1 MKPRPAT
8 EDDWRAKSVELLA
21 ELKVCGLEVASPFA
35 TELSHYCQLLWTWNE
50 KLNLTRHTDFE
61 RFASRDVMDSVQLA
75 AFLADG
81 EEILDVGTGGGV
93 PGVVLAI
100 IRPDL
105 DVALCESV
113 AKKAK
118 AIDEIVGRLGL
129 QVPVYHARAE
139 DLLEDLRF
147 DTLVARAVGPLWKLG
162 KWFGPH
168 RAMFR
173 RVLAIKGPS
182 WMEERAEA
190 RHRGT
195 LQGFELRREAA
206 YPMPGTDSES
216 VILSLSPKT

>member
-1 MKPRPAT
+1 M
-8 EDDWRAKSVELLA
+8 ELLA
-21 ELKVCGLEVASPFA
+21 ELQACGLEVASAHA
-35 TELSHYCQLLWTWNE
+35 TQLSHYCHLLWAWNE
-50 KLNLTRHTDFE
+50 KLNLTRHRDFE
-61 RFASRDVMDSVQLA
+61 RFASRDVMDSVRLA
-75 AFLADG
+75 ALLGDG

-93 PGVVLAI
+93 PGIVLAI

-118 AIDEIVGRLGL
+118 AVDAIVGQLGL
-129 QVPVYHARAE
+129 RVPVYHARAE
-139 DLLEDLRF
+139 NLLEDLRF

-173 RVLAIKGPS
+173 RVLAIKGPA
-182 WMEERAEA
+182 WTEERAEA

-195 LQGFELRREAA
+195 LQGFELRREAT
-206 YPMPGTDSES
+206 YPMPGTNSES
-216 VILSLSPKT
+216 VILSLSTQR